1 MAEVGYNYSLSRLSK
16 LSRLVARLIFLCCNM
31 IVGDNTTML
40 DMLSQSVAIIG
51 PNITEK
57 MENQTWSEEFLKYFS
72 SSQVQ
77 TFLRNPILFRI
88 LINPIF
94 FQLRFIKNQKKRYA
108 VPIINT
114 SLAAKGAL
122 TYRLQHRTA
131 CKIQTG

>member
-16 LSRLVARLIFLCCNM
+16 LSRQVARLIFLCYDM
-31 IVGDNTTML
+31 IVADMDNTTML

-94 FQLRFIKNQKKRYA
+94 FQL
-108 VPIINT
+108 
-114 SLAAKGAL
+114 
-122 TYRLQHRTA
+122 
-131 CKIQTG
+131 